1 MKIPKCK
8 ICGGPHYAYQCF
20 QNPKRK
26 YALKRKYSEYKAGKA
41 PKRDKVLSNQ
51 TSERKRLILELDKYC
66 SLITRMSASDKFGVA
81 SCYTCGRRI
90 PWKCL
95 DCGHYITRQRIGT
108 RFDFDNL
115 RPQCQNCNRLLR
127 GNLEIYKK
135 HLLREIGQKKL
146 DELELKKT
154 NKITTPDLREMLE
167 KVKGDYEVLVK
178 RKKAEQIS

>member
-8 ICGGPHYAYQCF
+8 ICGGPHYKYQCF

-26 YALKRKYSEYKAGKA
+26 YALKRKYSEYKAGKT
-41 PKRDKVLSNQ
+41 PKRDKVLSSQ

-95 DCGHYITRQRIGT
+95 DCGHLISRQWLGT
-108 RFDFDNL
+108 RFDFDNM
-115 RPQCQNCNRLLR
+115 RPCCQYCNRTLH
-127 GNLEIYKK
+127 GNLKIYRQNLT
-135 HLLREIGQKKL
+135 HEIGEERVNRL
-146 DELELKKT
+146 NLKKSV
-154 NKITTPDLREMLE
+154 KPSTPQLEEMLQE
-167 KVKGDYEVLVK
+167 VKQKYCELIEN
-178 RKKAEQIS
+178 KKQEQKI